1 MNLTDI
7 KPSRL
12 GLTTTYL
19 TKFINIFFENN
30 PLSLISLASAE
41 EDICKQQV
49 YFSSIQKT
57 EFWIINF
64 QFDDCT
70 LVEFDPLK
78 NY

>member
-19 TKFINIFFENN
+19 TKFINLFFENN

-49 YFSSIQKT
+49 DFSSSQKT
-57 EFWIINF
+57 LIK
-64 QFDDCT
+64 T
-70 LVEFDPLK
+70 LNEL
-78 NY
+78 